1 MKEILKLIASNANIN
16 PIKED
21 LIRETEIVL
30 SQKNGNI
37 PKWEISLESIKQFG
51 TGQVRY
57 TDPYIHIDN
66 STTQDSIDSFLE
78 LRPWR
83 KGPYQVGNISIDS
96 EWDGSL
102 KWKRLESIFHL
113 IKDKEVLDIGSGNG
127 YFSFLL
133 SLFGAKH
140 VLAIEPFLL
149 FNYQFHAINSLIEEP
164 LNITMAP
171 LRLEQLSN
179 KKEFDLIFSMGVL
192 YHQKDHLSHLRK
204 IKNLLKPDGYF
215 LLETLIVDGKNELIV
230 PKDRYAKMRNVFN
243 IPSIDV
249 IETWL
254 AKTGFKNI
262 ELIDINQTKPIE
274 QRKTLWIGD
283 QTESLEDFL
292 DKYDSNKTIEGY
304 PAPKRA
310 MFLCN

>member
-37 PKWEISLESIKQFG
+37 PKWERSLESIKQFG

-243 IPSIDV
+243 MPSIDV
-249 IETWL
+249 IEKWL

-262 ELIDINQTKPIE
+262 ELIDVNRTKTIE

>member
-1 MKEILKLIASNANIN
+1 MKEILKLIANNANIN
-16 PIKED
+16 PIKKD

-37 PKWEISLESIKQFG
+37 PKWERSLESIKQYG
-51 TGQVRY
+51 TGQIRF
-57 TDPYIHIDN
+57 TDPYILIDN

-113 IKDKEVLDIGSGNG
+113 IRDKEVLDIGSGNG

-133 SLFGAKH
+133 SLYGAKH

-149 FNYQFHAINSLIEEP
+149 FNYQFHAINFLIKNP

-179 KKEFDLIFSMGVL
+179 QKEFDLVFSMGVL
-192 YHQKDHLSHLRK
+192 YHQKNHLSHLMK
-204 IKNLLKPDGYF
+204 IRELLKPNGYL
-215 LLETLIVDGKNELIV
+215 LLETLTVDGKNELII
-230 PKDRYAKMRNVFN
+230 PNERYAKMRNVFN
-243 IPSIDV
+243 IPSVDI
-249 IETWL
+249 IERWL
-254 AKTGFKNI
+254 LKTGFKNI
-262 ELIDINQTKPIE
+262 ELIDITQTTFAE
-274 QRKTLWIGD
+274 QRKTHWIGD

-292 DKYDSNKTIEGY
+292 DKSDFNKTIEGY
-304 PAPKRA
+304 PAPKRV

>member
-1 MKEILKLIASNANIN
+1 MKEILKLIANNANIN
-16 PIKED
+16 PIKKD

-37 PKWEISLESIKQFG
+37 PKWERSLESIKQYG
-51 TGQVRY
+51 TGQIRF
-57 TDPYIHIDN
+57 TDPYILIDN

-113 IKDKEVLDIGSGNG
+113 IRDKEVLDIGSGNG

-204 IKNLLKPDGYF
+204 IKNILKPDGYF

-262 ELIDINQTKPIE
+262 ELIDTNQTKPIE

>member
-37 PKWEISLESIKQFG
+37 PKWERSLESIKQFG

>member
-37 PKWEISLESIKQFG
+37 PKWERSLESIKQFG

-66 STTQDSIDSFLE
+66 STTQDSINSFLE

-179 KKEFDLIFSMGVL
+179 KKKFDLIFSMGVL
-192 YHQKDHLSHLRK
+192 YHQKDYLTHL
-204 IKNLLKPDGYF
+204 IKVKELLEPGGYF
-215 LLETLIVDGKNELIV
+215 ILETLIVDGKNELIV

>member
-1 MKEILKLIASNANIN
+1 MIEILKLIASNANIN
-16 PIKED
+16 PIKEE

-30 SQKNGNI
+30 LQKNGNI
-37 PKWEISLESIKQFG
+37 PKWERSLESIKQFG

-66 STTQDSIDSFLE
+66 SIIKDSIDSFLE

-96 EWDGSL
+96 EWNGSL

-113 IKDKEVLDIGSGNG
+113 IRDKEVLDIGSGNG

-149 FNYQFHAINSLIEEP
+149 FNYQFHAINSLIKEP
-164 LNITMAP
+164 LNITMVP
-171 LRLEQLSN
+171 LRLEQLTN
-179 KKEFDLIFSMGVL
+179 QKEFDLIFSMGVL
-192 YHQKDHLSHLRK
+192 YHQKNHLSHLSK
-204 IKNLLKPDGYF
+204 IKNLLKSDGYF
-215 LLETLIVDGKNELIV
+215 LLETLVVDGKNELII

-243 IPSIDV
+243 IPSIDI

-262 ELIDINQTKPIE
+262 ELIDINQTNPTE
-274 QRKTLWIGD
+274 QRKTLWIGN
-283 QTESLEDFL
+283 QAESLEDFL

>member
-1 MKEILKLIASNANIN
+1 MKEILKLIAENANIN
-16 PIKED
+16 LIKGD
-21 LIRETEIVL
+21 LIKETEIIL

-37 PKWEISLESIKQFG
+37 SKWEKSLESIKQYG
-51 TGQVRY
+51 TGKVRFI
-57 TDPYIHIDN
+57 DPYIQIDN
-66 STTQDSIDSFLE
+66 STAKDAIDSFFD

-83 KGPYQVGNISIDS
+83 KGPYQIGDIYIDS
-96 EWDGSL
+96 EWNGSL

-179 KKEFDLIFSMGVL
+179 QKEFDLIFSMGVL
-192 YHQKDHLSHLRK
+192 YHQKNHLSHLSK

-249 IETWL
+249 L
-254 AKTGFKNI
+254 RHGLQK
-262 ELIDINQTKPIE
+262 
-274 QRKTLWIGD
+274 
-283 QTESLEDFL
+283 L
-292 DKYDSNKTIEGY
+292 DLKILNLL
-304 PAPKRA
+304 
-310 MFLCN
+310 M

>member
-1 MKEILKLIASNANIN
+1 MKEILKLIANNANIN

-37 PKWEISLESIKQFG
+37 PKWERSLESIKQFG
-51 TGQVRY
+51 TGQIRF
-57 TDPYIHIDN
+57 TDPYILIDN
-66 STTQDSIDSFLE
+66 SIAKDSIDSFLE

-113 IKDKEVLDIGSGNG
+113 IRDKEVLDIGSGNG

-179 KKEFDLIFSMGVL
+179 QKEFDFIFSMGVL
-192 YHQKDHLSHLRK
+192 YHQKNHLSHLSK

-215 LLETLIVDGKNELIV
+215 LLETLIVDGKNDLIV

-243 IPSIDV
+243 IPSIDI

-262 ELIDINQTKPIE
+262 ELIDVNQTKPIE

>member
-1 MKEILKLIASNANIN
+1 MKEILKLIANNENIN

-21 LIRETEIVL
+21 LIRETEIIL

-37 PKWEISLESIKQFG
+37 PKWERSLESIKQFG

-83 KGPYQVGNISIDS
+83 KGPYQIGDISIDS
-96 EWDGSL
+96 EWNGSL

-171 LRLEQLSN
+171 LRLEQLTN
-179 KKEFDLIFSMGVL
+179 QKEFD
-192 YHQKDHLSHLRK
+192 
-204 IKNLLKPDGYF
+204 
-215 LLETLIVDGKNELIV
+215 
-230 PKDRYAKMRNVFN
+230 
-243 IPSIDV
+243 
-249 IETWL
+249 
-254 AKTGFKNI
+254 
-262 ELIDINQTKPIE
+262 
-274 QRKTLWIGD
+274 
-283 QTESLEDFL
+283 
-292 DKYDSNKTIEGY
+292 
-304 PAPKRA
+304 
-310 MFLCN
+310 

>member
-1 MKEILKLIASNANIN
+1 MKEILKLIANNANIN
-16 PIKED
+16 PIKKD

-37 PKWEISLESIKQFG
+37 PKWERSLESIKQYG
-51 TGQVRY
+51 TGQIRF
-57 TDPYIHIDN
+57 TDPYILIDN

-113 IKDKEVLDIGSGNG
+113 IRDKDVLDIGSGNG

-171 LRLEQLSN
+171 IRLGQLSN
-179 KKEFDLIFSMGVL
+179 KKKFDLIFSMGVL
-192 YHQKDHLSHLRK
+192 YHQKNHLSHLSK

-215 LLETLIVDGKNELIV
+215 LLETLIVDGKNELIL
-230 PKDRYAKMRNVFN
+230 PKDRYAKMRMF
-243 IPSIDV
+243 SIYLLLMLLRNGLQKLDLK
-249 IETWL
+249 IL
-254 AKTGFKNI
+254 NL
-262 ELIDINQTKPIE
+262 LI
-274 QRKTLWIGD
+274 
-283 QTESLEDFL
+283 
-292 DKYDSNKTIEGY
+292 
-304 PAPKRA
+304 
-310 MFLCN
+310 

>member
-37 PKWEISLESIKQFG
+37 PKWERSSENIKQFG

-66 STTQDSIDSFLE
+66 STTQDSIDSFLD

-171 LRLEQLSN
+171 LRLEQLTN
-179 KKEFDLIFSMGVL
+179 QKEFDLIFSMGVL

-292 DKYDSNKTIEGY
+292 DKYDSTKTIEGY

>member
-1 MKEILKLIASNANIN
+1 MKEILKVIASNPNIN
-16 PIKED
+16 PIKAD
-21 LIRETEIVL
+21 LIRETEIIL

-37 PKWEISLESIKQFG
+37 PRWEKSLESIKQFG
-51 TGQVRY
+51 TGQVSY

-83 KGPYQVGNISIDS
+83 KGPYQIGDIYIDS
-96 EWDGSL
+96 EWNGSL
-102 KWKRLESIFHL
+102 KWKRLESILHL
-113 IKDKEVLDIGSGNG
+113 ITDKEVLDIGSGNG

-140 VLAIEPFLL
+140 ILAIEPFLL
-149 FNYQFHAINSLIEEP
+149 FNYQFHAINSLIDEP

-171 LRLEQLSN
+171 LRLEQLPIQ
-179 KKEFDLIFSMGVL
+179 KEFDVIFSMGVL
-192 YHQKDHLSHLRK
+192 YHQKDHLTHL
-204 IKNLLKPDGYF
+204 IKVKELLKPDGYF

-249 IETWL
+249 IEKWL
-254 AKTGFKNI
+254 AETGFKNI

>member
-37 PKWEISLESIKQFG
+37 PKWERSLESIKQFG

-262 ELIDINQTKPIE
+262 ELIDVNQTKPIE

>member
-1 MKEILKLIASNANIN
+1 MKEILKLIANNANIN

-37 PKWEISLESIKQFG
+37 PKWERSLESIKQFG
-51 TGQVRY
+51 TGQIRF
-57 TDPYIHIDN
+57 TDPYILIDN
-66 STTQDSIDSFLE
+66 SIAKDSIDSFLE

-113 IKDKEVLDIGSGNG
+113 IRDKEVLDIGSGNG

-171 LRLEQLSN
+171 LRLEQLTN
-179 KKEFDLIFSMGVL
+179 QKEFDLIFSMGVL
-192 YHQKDHLSHLRK
+192 YHQKDHLTHLIK
-204 IKNLLKPDGYF
+204 IKELLKTDGYL

-249 IETWL
+249 IEKWL

-262 ELIDINQTKPIE
+262 ELIDVNQTKTIE